1 MNTPIAATAGRS
13 RLNAA
18 NGQGRGIAA
27 QKNKRSKREIS
38 GRAWVVE
45 IPRCWIEGGDDQQW
59 AAWKMRST
67 RSAARSEAREMR
79 RCGCPARVRQ
89 YIRQQETRP

>member
-1 MNTPIAATAGRS
+1 MNMPIAATAGRS

-27 QKNKRSKREIS
+27 QKKKRSKREIS

-45 IPRCWIEGGDDQQW
+45 VKGWRGDGWQPVTVCLTRAW
-59 AAWKMRST
+59 ARFGAQAWRQDGK
-67 RSAARSEAREMR
+67 
-79 RCGCPARVRQ
+79 PARVRQ